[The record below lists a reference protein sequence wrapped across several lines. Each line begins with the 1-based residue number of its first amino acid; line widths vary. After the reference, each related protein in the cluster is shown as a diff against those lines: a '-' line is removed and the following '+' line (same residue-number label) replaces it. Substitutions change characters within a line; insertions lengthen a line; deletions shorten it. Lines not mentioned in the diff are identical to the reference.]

1 MGAAARGEG
10 GRCPWRAGLDRPG
23 VGGSQPGGTGE
34 PGSPAHDRQGWGG
47 CDTQLLLRSRLP
59 QQTAPA
65 SPLHGAAPPGT
76 ALGGVDGERAN
87 RAPPGTGVQ
96 GISRGPLATTPG
108 ASRG

>member
-87 RAPPGTGVQ
+87 RAPPGTGV
-96 GISRGPLATTPG
+96 
-108 ASRG
+108 